1 MNGVALTKVFSTGI
15 NDLSMMMLF
24 MLIGVIILQVVKP
37 LQKFYLPAGLIGGTV
52 ALILGPQVLNIIK
65 IPKT

>member
-37 LQKFYLPAGLIGGTV
+37 L
-52 ALILGPQVLNIIK
+52 
-65 IPKT
+65 